1 LIVGTAQAAALIPG
15 VSRSG
20 STITAGL
27 FRNMTR
33 EAAVRFSFLLST
45 PLIAGAALVK
55 FHELHKEGLP
65 EGMHTPFL
73 VGILISAIVGYGAIA
88 WLVRYLQSNSLK
100 VFIVYRI
107 VVGVVVIALAYVWHL
122 Q

>member
-1 LIVGTAQAAALIPG
+1 
-15 VSRSG
+15 
-20 STITAGL
+20 
-27 FRNMTR
+27 MTR

-45 PLIAGAALVK
+45 PLIAGAALLK
-55 FHELHKEGLP
+55 AHELHKEGIP
-65 EGMHTPFL
+65 AGMHTPLL
-73 VGILISAIVGYGAIA
+73 VGIVISAIVGYGAIA

-107 VVGVVVIALAYVWHL
+107 LLGVVVIALAYTMHL